1 MPQCCARVD
10 EPGGGAHRCTEEAV
24 DGLCCAAHKAELL
37 ARLPLVVP
45 DRFEL
50 FENAILKVGV
60 DVNFDFDGFVTL
72 ESDERFSDH
81 LTVDQA
87 EHLANTIL
95 LAAAMVRLH
104 QEKR

>member
-1 MPQCCARVD
+1 MPQCCSRVD

-24 DGLCCAAHKAELL
+24 GGLCCQAHKDALMDRRRLL
-37 ARLPLVVP
+37 AP

-50 FENAILKVGV
+50 SDAILRVGL
-60 DVNFDFDGFVTL
+60 DVAGEGTVTL
-72 ESDERFSDH
+72 VSDERFSEH
-81 LTVDQA
+81 LTPERA

-95 LAAAMVRLH
+95 LAAAMVRIY